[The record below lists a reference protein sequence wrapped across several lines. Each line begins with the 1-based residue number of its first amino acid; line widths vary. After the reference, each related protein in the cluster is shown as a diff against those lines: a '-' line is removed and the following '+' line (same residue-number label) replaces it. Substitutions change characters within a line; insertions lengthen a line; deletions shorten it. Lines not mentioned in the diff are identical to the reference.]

1 MNHLNILDSVVMIL
15 IWSEKLLFEITSY
28 SLTQNKT
35 NIGVILQSTV
45 SKSVC
50 VYPSLPIGSS
60 PQGHLLHIAPDCSYV
75 LVDLCDPDVS

>member
-1 MNHLNILDSVVMIL
+1 VVMIL

-50 VYPSLPIGSS
+50 V
-60 PQGHLLHIAPDCSYV
+60 
-75 LVDLCDPDVS
+75 